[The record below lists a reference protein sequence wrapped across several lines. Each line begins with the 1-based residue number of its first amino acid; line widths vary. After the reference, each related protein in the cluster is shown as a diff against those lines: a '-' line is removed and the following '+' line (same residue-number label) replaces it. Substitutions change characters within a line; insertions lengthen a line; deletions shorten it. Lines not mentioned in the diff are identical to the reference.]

1 MPKIRKQPKR
11 TTKKLRIPSIKNPFL
26 QDQPYLPFPIATNLR
41 GVDRIILRHLDD
53 LICEPEETPEIN
65 IDMMKEAISQQ

>member
-26 QDQPYLPFPIATNLR
+26 QDQPYLPFNIATNLR
-41 GVDRIILRHLDD
+41 AVDRIILRHLDD
-53 LICEPEETPEIN
+53 LIC
-65 IDMMKEAISQQ
+65 